1 MSIKTLGVL
10 FLGVGSFAWAA
21 TVANFDD
28 LKDGATLLIDDFSDG
43 DLTSNLG
50 YPWKTN
56 MDAAGGEGTSVQK
69 PEITTGNTSSAIA
82 NGEPF
87 NALKMAYVL
96 GTPCE
101 DEGCYTP
108 LVSISAYVA
117 PVDDDVP
124 TGRDISRCSE
134 LHYDYRGANHVVILY
149 DYDAPDIGYM
159 THQSRLMKSSENWTS
174 VKIVLK
180 GMSVPDWVE
189 EEPRDIETSLK
200 KASSFLWQVQST
212 KEKGSLEIANVRCVN
227 VVPPPVAYINQVGY
241 RPDDVKMFTL
251 SGSSGNV
258 EILDK
263 DNKVVLTVTPSE
275 ASTWQPAGMNVRQV
289 DFTKLDKAGT
299 YKIKAGGV
307 VLREDLKILE
317 KTYEDVVKK
326 ALKWYYYQR
335 ASIELIDDYAG
346 DWAREA
352 GHTDPT
358 VTLHSSTGETG
369 SIKSSK
375 GWYDAGDYGRYT
387 VNSGISTYTLL
398 ALYEHYPEYFKA
410 LKWNIPA
417 DGKLPDL
424 LAEIKWNLEWML
436 TMQAKDG
443 GVYHKL
449 TSLDFEGTI
458 MPAEDIS
465 LQYAIGKSTA
475 GTFDFAAVMAV
486 SARVYKAFDEEFAAK
501 CLEAA
506 KAAYAW
512 GLKNPSQNY
521 TENPSDVKTGEY
533 KDDDPSDEK
542 LFAGT
547 ELFVTTGE
555 AEYRQNGTSP
565 IVPYWGGMGGIATY
579 DKAIRA
585 TDFEDG
591 ATAKAAILQTADEFV
606 KRVGSGFGVVMAND
620 DFTWGS
626 NSVAANQGVWLLHAY
641 YITGEKKYYEAAVK
655 VVDYLLGK
663 NPNDMSFVT
672 GTGTTSPM
680 HPHHR
685 PSQSDGIDDPVP
697 GMLVGGPQPGLDDK
711 GLCSDYSTGFPATTY
726 NDDDCSYA
734 TNEVAINWNAPLAYL
749 TGAIEAI
756 NAGYLPEFAVKQSS
770 SSSAVEG
777 QSSSASVSSSSNS
790 TEVSSSSTKSEAKS
804 SSSAKTNAK
813 SSSST
818 KSEAKSCSSA
828 KTNAKSSSST
838 KSEAKSSSSGKTNTK
853 SSSSTKNDKS
863 LVNELRFDRVKFTFA
878 NNALTVVQPKPS
890 MVQVRVFDMTGHLLD
905 SKKEYVS
912 GYGTF
917 DMNMLTQGNYVIR
930 VSSEFDQ
937 RTARISIK

>member
-1 MSIKTLGVL
+1 
-10 FLGVGSFAWAA
+10 
-21 TVANFDD
+21 
-28 LKDGATLLIDDFSDG
+28 
-43 DLTSNLG
+43 
-50 YPWKTN
+50 
-56 MDAAGGEGTSVQK
+56 MDAAGGEGTSVDEPK
-69 PEITTGNTSSAIA
+69 VTKGNTSSTIA

-87 NALKMAYVL
+87 NALKMSYVL
-96 GTPCE
+96 GTGV
-101 DEGCYTP
+101 DYDP

-117 PVDDDVP
+117 PVVDDMP
-124 TGRDISRCSE
+124 TGRDISSCSE
-134 LHYDYRGANHVVILY
+134 LHYDYRGANHVVILN

-174 VKIVLK
+174 VKVVLK
-180 GMSVPDWVE
+180 TMKVPTWVD
-189 EEPRDIETSLK
+189 EEPRDVETSIK
-200 KASSFLWQVQST
+200 NTSSFLWQVQDIET
-212 KEKGSLEIANVRCVN
+212 EGFLEIANVRCVN

-241 RPDDVKMFTL
+241 RPGETKLFTL
-251 SGSSGNV
+251 SGASGDV

-263 DNKVVLTVTPSE
+263 DDKVVLTVTPSE
-275 ASTWQPAGMNVRQV
+275 ASTWLPAGMEVRQV
-289 DFTKLDKAGT
+289 DFTKLDKTGT

-307 VLREDLKILE
+307 ILREDLKISE
-317 KTYEDVVKK
+317 NTYEDVVKK

-335 ASIELIDDYAG
+335 ASIELTEQYAG
-346 DWAREA
+346 DWARAA
-352 GHTDPT
+352 GHTNPT
-358 VTLHSSTGETG
+358 AQLHSSTGETG
-369 SIKSSK
+369 SIQSSK

-398 ALYEHYPEYFKA
+398 ALYEHYPEYFKK
-410 LKWNIPA
+410 LEWNIPA
-417 DGKLPDL
+417 DGELPDL

-436 TMQAKDG
+436 TMQASDG

-449 TSLDFEGTI
+449 TSLGFEGTI
-458 MPAEDIS
+458 MPSEDDS
-465 LQYAIGKSTA
+465 QQYAIGKSTA

-486 SARVYKAFDEEFAAK
+486 SARVYKAFDEVFAAK
-501 CLEAA
+501 CLAAA

-521 TENPSDVKTGEY
+521 TKNPSGVSTGAYE
-533 KDDDPSDEK
+533 DDDPSDEK

-555 AEYRQNGTSP
+555 AGYQQEGTSSV
-565 IVPYWGGMGGIATY
+565 VPYWGGMGGIATY
-579 DKAIRA
+579 DKAVRA

-591 ATAKAAILQTADEFV
+591 AAAKADILETADEFV

-697 GMLVGGPQPGLDDK
+697 GMLVGGPQPGLEDK
-711 GLCSDYSTGFPATTY
+711 GSCRDYSTGYPATTY
-726 NDDDCSYA
+726 KDDVCSYA

-756 NAGYLPEFAVKQSS
+756 NAGYMPEFAVKQSS
-770 SSSAVEG
+770 SSSAAEE
-777 QSSSASVSSSSNS
+777 QSSVSVSSSSES
-790 TEVSSSSTKSEAKS
+790 VESSSGTTVVSSSSGTSPS
-804 SSSAKTNAK
+804 SGTST

-818 KSEAKSCSSA
+818 EKILASE
-828 KTNAKSSSST
+828 THLDN
-838 KSEAKSSSSGKTNTK
+838 
-853 SSSSTKNDKS
+853 
-863 LVNELRFDRVKFTFA
+863 VKLGYA
-878 NNALTVVQPKPS
+878 NGTLTVFQTSPS
-890 MVQVRVFDMTGHLLD
+890 MVQVQVFDMTGHLLN
-905 SKKEYVS
+905 SRKEYVS
-912 GYGTF
+912 GYGAF
-917 DMNMLTQGNYVIR
+917 DMGGLTQGNYIVR
-930 VSSEFDQ
+930 VSGKYGQ